1 VFDGGSGYQVGQ
13 RLSIDPT
20 NFARVGNETPRISV
34 VGLENTNSLFV
45 GNIQGTYDQN
55 SEIFYTN
62 TSGVDKSLLNSTPNT
77 SEVFPNNIRDGLHM
91 NVLFHSHGMH
101 SSSNLVNLSNIRTDT
116 KSLTLIETISKTST
130 DDITITTTS
139 NTAEIDEY
147 RTFEGMAISNT
158 NPGYVKINSEI
169 IRYTAITSDSTGLS
183 GITRGSFN
191 TVPTTHTADNFVE
204 KYELNGIC
212 LARLNTQHN
221 FARTNV
227 PTDVSRSLDSF
238 YLKIDRSGRTEGVTT
253 ILTDRTGNV
262 SGFPELFF
270 RETKR
275 AGGINVKSTKNLQF
289 ELIHPNVQVFT
300 PSESTITSNVR
311 TISATSIG
319 GYQNGT
325 AETSFEDKGFEPVV
339 INENNYF
346 DNPRM
351 VASRVNEEQ
360 FVSELPGSR
369 SLTLELNLNTNNRD
383 ISPVVDTT
391 RVNAI
396 LTTNRIDKPV
406 EDFAQNGAI
415 MNSITEPHSA
425 VYLTQAIR
433 LEQPATSIKL
443 MFLGNRPAGTDIR
456 ALYKIFREDGQINPE
471 FELFPG
477 YNNIGSNS
485 EVLDPR
491 NSDGLP
497 DTFVPINIS
506 DIEYSDY
513 EFTID
518 NLPEYGAYQVK
529 IIFTST
535 NQAVVPKIKDL
546 RVIALA

>member
-1 VFDGGSGYQVGQ
+1 MVVLDIKLK

-62 TSGVDKSLLNSTPNT
+62 TSGVDKSFLNVTPNT

-147 RTFEGMAISNT
+147 RTFEGMPISNT

-183 GITRGSFN
+183 GIKTGSFN

-212 LARLNTQHN
+212 LSRLNTQHN
-221 FARTNV
+221 FARTDV

-275 AGGINVKSTKNLQF
+275 AGGINVKSTK
-289 ELIHPNVQVFT
+289 I
-300 PSESTITSNVR
+300 
-311 TISATSIG
+311 
-319 GYQNGT
+319 Y
-325 AETSFEDKGFEPVV
+325 
-339 INENNYF
+339 
-346 DNPRM
+346 
-351 VASRVNEEQ
+351 
-360 FVSELPGSR
+360 
-369 SLTLELNLNTNNRD
+369 SLN
-383 ISPVVDTT
+383 
-391 RVNAI
+391 
-396 LTTNRIDKPV
+396 
-406 EDFAQNGAI
+406 
-415 MNSITEPHSA
+415 
-425 VYLTQAIR
+425 
-433 LEQPATSIKL
+433 
-443 MFLGNRPAGTDIR
+443 
-456 ALYKIFREDGQINPE
+456 
-471 FELFPG
+471 
-477 YNNIGSNS
+477 
-485 EVLDPR
+485 
-491 NSDGLP
+491 
-497 DTFVPINIS
+497 
-506 DIEYSDY
+506 
-513 EFTID
+513 
-518 NLPEYGAYQVK
+518 
-529 IIFTST
+529 
-535 NQAVVPKIKDL
+535 
-546 RVIALA
+546 